1 MQQFVVPQF
10 IEVEDKIFGPI
21 TIRQFII
28 LLAAGLVIFLAYRYA
43 DFGLFLAITVF
54 AGGVAVIFSF
64 ARPNGQAF
72 HYFLLNIIQSFRKP
86 NLRVWCKY
94 YSKKELNYLRK
105 EEEVEVSEFIEV
117 KKIKSDHIRDLSL
130 VVNTGGFYNPDEEI

>member
-10 IEVEDKIFGPI
+10 IDVEDKIFGPI

-28 LLAAGLVIFLAYRYA
+28 LLAAGMVIFLAYRYA
-43 DFGLFLAITVF
+43 DFGLFLTTTVLFGGFSAVF
-54 AGGVAVIFSF
+54 AF

-86 NLRVWCKY
+86 NLRVWGKS

-105 EEEVEVSEFIEV
+105 IEKLETGEIVEKKETRSE
-117 KKIKSDHIRDLSL
+117 HIRDLAL
-130 VVNTGGFYNPDEEI
+130 VVNTGGFYKPDDEL